1 MLQCWPV
8 VRRTVEVLTKVVVY
22 WRSPKL
28 ISIKNSKSY
37 ISWTCWLCLLT
48 TLCAFRHNVHVKQN
62 LVYNS
67 YLSIPFA
74 TSRLWRD
81 QALLSGPCFD
91 GMALLAFLL
100 SVVSIRVLRS
110 KWAVHGPSPLRSP
123 ATAQWWLGE
132 VLYLCSIWICTVF
145 YQKQLY
151 VDSSWLL
158 IPALHIIVLWH
169 SKIELPLLGGCN
181 M

>member
-22 WRSPKL
+22 WRCPKL

-110 KWAVHGPSPLRSP
+110 KWAVHGPHHYGLRRQHS
-123 ATAQWWLGE
+123 GDSE
-132 VLYLCSIWICTVF
+132 KYCIYVVYEYVLYSIKNNC
-145 YQKQLY
+145 
-151 VDSSWLL
+151 
-158 IPALHIIVLWH
+158 
-169 SKIELPLLGGCN
+169 